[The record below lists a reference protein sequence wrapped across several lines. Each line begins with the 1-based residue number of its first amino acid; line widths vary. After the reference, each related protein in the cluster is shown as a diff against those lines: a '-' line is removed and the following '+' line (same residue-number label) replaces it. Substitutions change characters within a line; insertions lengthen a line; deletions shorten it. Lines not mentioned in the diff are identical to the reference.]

1 MRDKNGVMVAAV
13 LGGELSKGMEVWNPK
28 NQSVKNITTSIPPEI
43 NAGTQT
49 MWISVL

>member
-28 NQSVKNITTSIPPEI
+28 NQSVKIITTAIPPETS
-43 NAGTQT
+43 AGTKKN
-49 MWISVL
+49 WISVL